1 MGKLKCMI
9 ENNNI
14 QLYCYQ
20 AECGDAFRIR
30 YIGNNNKAHNI
41 FIDSGYER
49 TYRHILQSEIEAISK
64 ANEAIDLWVVSH
76 IHDDHIGGI
85 IKYIKV
91 IKDNE
96 IEDIVNEWYYN
107 PPRNNTPLKQQNTI
121 SSASS
126 ITQGDYLYD
135 YLCEIGKLPL
145 FDIVNDL
152 EEIDFYGLK
161 IEILSPNIENL
172 QKLRD
177 KYKKD
182 IPLERNES
190 DDISSAKSSSYN
202 DYHIPLN
209 SFSLNNIKEDDSKEN
224 GSSISILASY
234 KEYKILF
241 LADSHPSTIIS
252 CLKGKGY
259 SDKEPLK
266 CSYVIVSHHGSEGN
280 NNSDLFSLIKCNN
293 YIFSTNGEKHNL
305 PNKSVLAQILRN
317 SHRNIKEQ
325 YNIYF
330 PYNTDALNAIFRI
343 DGEEVYTQW
352 NFKLH
357 LSDNKILR
365 LAD

>member
-1 MGKLKCMI
+1 MI
-9 ENNNI
+9 ENSNM

-30 YIGNNNKAHNI
+30 YIGNDSKAHNI

-64 ANEAIDLWVVSH
+64 TNEAIDLWVVSH

-96 IEDIVNEWYYN
+96 VAEIVNEWYYN
-107 PPRNNTPLKQQNTI
+107 PPRDYTPLKQQNSI

-126 ITQGDYLYD
+126 IDQGDFLYD
-135 YLCEIGKLPL
+135 YLYQIGKLPL

-152 EEIDFYGLK
+152 EGIDFYGLK
-161 IEILSPNIENL
+161 IEILSPSTENL
-172 QKLRD
+172 QRLRD

-182 IPLERNES
+182 IPLERNEY
-190 DDISSAKSSSYN
+190 DEISSAKSSSNN
-202 DYHIPLN
+202 DYNIPLGA
-209 SFSLNNIKEDDSKEN
+209 FSLNSAKEDKSEEN
-224 GSSISILASY
+224 GSSISILATY
-234 KEYKILF
+234 EDTKILF
-241 LADSHPSTIIS
+241 LADSHPSIITS
-252 CLKGKGY
+252 CLKKKGY
-259 SDKEPLK
+259 SDKEPLE
-266 CSYVIVSHHGSEGN
+266 CDYVVVSHHGSEGN
-280 NNSDLFSLIKCNN
+280 NNSDLYSLIKCNN

-317 SHRNIKEQ
+317 RHRDIKER

-330 PYNTDALNAIFRI
+330 PYRTDILSDIFHI
-343 DGEEVYTQW
+343 DGEEVYNQW
-352 NFKLH
+352 NFKVH
-357 LSDNKILR
+357 LSGNKMLKLMI
-365 LAD
+365 

>member
-1 MGKLKCMI
+1 MT
-9 ENNNI
+9 ENNYM

-30 YIGNNNKAHNI
+30 YIGNDNKAYNI

-64 ANEAIDLWVVSH
+64 AKETIDLWIVSH

-85 IKYIKV
+85 IKYIKA
-91 IKDNE
+91 IKDDE
-96 IEDIVNEWYYN
+96 ITDIVKEWYYN
-107 PPRNNTPLKQQNTI
+107 PTRNYTPLKQQNAI

-126 ITQGDYLYD
+126 IDQGDFLYD
-135 YLCEIGKLPL
+135 YLYQIGKRPL

-161 IEILSPNIENL
+161 IEILSPSIENL

-182 IPLERNES
+182 IPLERNEY
-190 DDISSAKSSSYN
+190 DEISSAKSSSNN
-202 DYHIPLN
+202 DYHIPLS
-209 SFSLNNIKEDDSKEN
+209 SFSLNSIKEDDSVEN
-224 GSSISILASY
+224 ASSISILATY
-234 KEYKILF
+234 KDSKILF
-241 LADSHPSTIIS
+241 LADSHPSVTTS
-252 CLKGKGY
+252 CLKKKGY
-259 SDKEPLK
+259 SDKEPVK
-266 CSYVIVSHHGSEGN
+266 CDYVVVSHHGSEGN
-280 NNSDLFSLIKCNN
+280 NNSDLYSLVKCNN

-317 SHRNIKEQ
+317 RHRDIKEQ

-330 PYNTDALNAIFRI
+330 PYNTDILNDIFRI
-343 DGEEVYTQW
+343 DGEEVYDKW
-352 NFKLH
+352 NFKTY
-357 LSDNKILR
+357 LSDNKMFILMK
-365 LAD
+365 